1 MSLSE
6 LDNYVKLSQ
15 NLFSNSPRAESNM
28 YYIFISHIAVPF
40 ICQIQPG
47 NLLTFIAYVEIKTER
62 RINDRLH

>member
-15 NLFSNSPRAESNM
+15 SAM

>member
-15 NLFSNSPRAESNM
+15 NLFSNSPLPIM